1 VRKCAKKNYEDPEH
15 YFTVFYTFQKPV
27 LQSIEVNLMMLLNRF
42 RLSEEIIAN
51 FGLYQIKYSQ
61 LKSLERED
69 LIKLGI
75 SDNKLQEDMLEVFQV
90 LEGQDTTFN
99 E

>member
-1 VRKCAKKNYEDPEH
+1 
-15 YFTVFYTFQKPV
+15 
-27 LQSIEVNLMMLLNRF
+27 MMLLNRF